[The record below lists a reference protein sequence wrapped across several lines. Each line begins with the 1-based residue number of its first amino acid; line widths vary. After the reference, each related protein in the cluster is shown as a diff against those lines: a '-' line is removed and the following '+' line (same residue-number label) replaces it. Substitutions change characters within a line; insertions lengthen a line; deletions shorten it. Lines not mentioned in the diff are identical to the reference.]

1 MSIDG
6 DMCERHGR
14 VLAEL
19 AEAGLAMVRR
29 LSQAMEQA
37 DDAQTLAHVGLAF
50 HRVSRAVRQTM
61 ALEFRLVREARR
73 EPVVPSP
80 RPTQP
85 TPTSPRERPER
96 ADWNEYERRDTD
108 EALDGID
115 ALLEGDDLDAE
126 TLHDAL
132 EAAISGIRRDIAA
145 DPILVKAGILAPALQ
160 AVKAPR
166 ETRSRRSAL
175 LGAAAFAPSPLAAI
189 KPASPKPSLWRSSA

>member
-37 DDAQTLAHVGLAF
+37 DDAQTLAQVGLAF

-73 EPVVPSP
+73 EPVAPSP

-108 EALDGID
+108 EALDDID

-145 DPILVKAGILAPALQ
+145 DPILVKAGILAPPP
-160 AVKAPR
+160 AVKAPP

-189 KPASPKPSLWRSSA
+189 KPASPRPSLWRSSA